1 MALRP
6 LNDKLCASSAA
17 PDGRRLD
24 VRDGKVRG
32 LVLRVSPDG
41 GKAWSVVYR
50 RKVDGRRRRAT
61 LGGYP
66 ALGLADAR
74 SAALDV
80 LARVSKGG
88 DPPGEKARAAAG
100 RPVTFGDL
108 CTRYLEG
115 G

>member
-88 DPPGEKARAAAG
+88 DPAGEKARAAAG

-115 G
+115 R